1 MGSRRGRHSALILAQ
16 VAALAACTSGPP
28 PGFAGGT
35 GDRWS
40 FPLVG
45 ALESDLL
52 ITPVT
57 IDGRGPYLFGIDPDA
72 NVSLIDEQVV
82 TEVSLRTRKG
92 PHRLDET
99 DTQQPRFYAEVL
111 ALEIGALIIER
122 RDAMIVKANTLDA
135 NGRRIHGMLGKDVL
149 ADSLVFGFDRDQGLA
164 YLITVKAFKPPA
176 DAIALNYEM
185 LPSRVP
191 NAQVLPTPR
200 RLVRAMIAG
209 EPFAL
214 HLDLGA
220 TTSQLRESA
229 WERAKLVPHDV
240 QTAVIDEVG
249 IPRRIT
255 RAGLSGPV
263 TVGADAAASS
273 ASADKLAFVP
283 YADKRWNDHEID
295 GTLGLDFFRRYSVW
309 LDWDARTYHLVP
321 RRTVDVATR
330 IARWNV
336 GALDTCKSPG
346 CVTIRLVDP
355 LAGKPVDPAR
365 PHPGLVLSVTREELA
380 GGMGL
385 EVVLEAKDRP
395 ELPRLAVNLSP
406 SADRVMQHL
415 KPEWIGVTLTVVDA
429 SPFPRQCP
437 ADGGC
442 VDLLAR

>member
-1 MGSRRGRHSALILAQ
+1 MRSVAL
-16 VAALAACTSGPP
+16 AACLLAACTSGPP

-35 GDRWS
+35 GDRWA

-45 ALESDLL
+45 TLESDLL

-57 IDGRGPYLFGIDPDA
+57 IDGHGPYLFGIDPDA
-72 NVSLIDEQVV
+72 NVSIIDEQLVK
-82 TEVSLRTRKG
+82 EASLRTRKG

-111 ALEIGALIIER
+111 ALEIGSLIIER

-164 YLITVKAFKPPA
+164 YLTTVKAFKPPA
-176 DAIALNYEM
+176 DAIALKYEM

-200 RLVRAMIAG
+200 RLVRAMIGG

-220 TTSQLRESA
+220 TASQIREA
-229 WERAKLVPHDV
+229 VWQRAKLVPQDV

-255 RAGLSGPV
+255 KVGVSGPV
-263 TVGADAAASS
+263 TVGAAAAS
-273 ASADKLAFVP
+273 AIAEKLAFVP
-283 YADKRWNDHEID
+283 YADQRWNDREID
-295 GTLGLDFFRRYSVW
+295 GTLGLDFFRPYTVW
-309 LDWDARTYHLVP
+309 LDWDARTCYLAP
-321 RRTVDVATR
+321 RKPVATQVR
-330 IARWNV
+330 IDRWDV
-336 GALDTCKSPG
+336 GALDRCKSPG
-346 CVTIRLVDP
+346 CVTVRLVDP
-355 LAGKPVDPAR
+355 LAGKPVDPAK
-365 PHPGLVLSVTREELA
+365 PHPGLVLSVTREEAA
-380 GGMGL
+380 GGMPL

-395 ELPRLAVNLSP
+395 ELPRLAISLPPNV
-406 SADRVMQHL
+406 DRVMQHL
-415 KPEWIGVTLTVVDA
+415 KSEWIGVTLTAVDA

>member
-1 MGSRRGRHSALILAQ
+1 MRSVVLA
-16 VAALAACTSGPP
+16 ACLLAACTSGPP
-28 PGFAGGT
+28 PGFAGGA
-35 GDRWS
+35 GDRWA

-82 TEVSLRTRKG
+82 KELRLQTRKG

-99 DTQQPRFYAEVL
+99 DTQQPRFYAEVF
-111 ALEIGALIIER
+111 ALEIGSLIIER

-135 NGRRIHGMLGKDVL
+135 NGRHLHGILGKDVL

-164 YLITVKAFKPPA
+164 YLTAVKAFKPPA
-176 DAIALNYEM
+176 DAFAITYEM

-200 RLVRAMIAG
+200 RLVRAMIGG
-209 EPFAL
+209 EPFKL

-220 TTSQLRESA
+220 AASQLRETA
-229 WERAKLVPHDV
+229 WERAKLVPQTV

-249 IPRRIT
+249 IPRRVT
-255 RAGLSGPV
+255 KAGVSGPV
-263 TVGADAAASS
+263 TVGAATAGS
-273 ASADKLAFVP
+273 ASAETLAFLP
-283 YADKRWNDHEID
+283 YADQRWNDHEID
-295 GTLGLDFFRRYSVW
+295 GTLGLDFFRPYNVW
-309 LDWDARTYHLVP
+309 LDWDAKTYHLAP
-321 RRTVDVATR
+321 RKPIAAAVR
-330 IARWNV
+330 IRRWEV
-336 GALDTCKSPG
+336 GALDRCKSTG
-346 CVTIRLVDP
+346 CVTVRLVDP
-355 LAGKPVDPAR
+355 VAGKPVDPGK
-365 PHPGLVLSVTREELA
+365 PHPGLVLSVTREEVA
-380 GGMGL
+380 GGMPL

-395 ELPRLAVNLSP
+395 ELPRLVINLGAN
-406 SADRVMQHL
+406 ADRVMQHL
-415 KPEWIGVTLTVVDA
+415 KSEWVGATLTVVDA